1 MSREV
6 LELVYNDIPLT
17 VEGYYIKGEEPVWRY
32 PDGSGYPGSSPEFD
46 IEGIYINGIEICQL
60 LSNRVIE
67 DISDMCLD
75 AMED

>member
-1 MSREV
+1 MKET

-17 VEGYYIKGEEPVWRY
+17 VEGYYTKGEAEVRY
-32 PDGSGYPGSSPEFD
+32 YSDESGYPGSSPEFE
-46 IEGIYINGIEICQL
+46 IEGIYINDIEICQL